1 MRAVHIMQQTEL
13 LHTILEKSGAINHKG
28 RLKSVMTAVE
38 SVMNGANLDLTSLGR
53 RMPKKIQAK
62 SKIKEIDY
70 LLSNGHLYK
79 ERLLIYKAINE
90 WVIGEENRLFIAIDW
105 SSIVPHEFHLLRA
118 SLIRKGR
125 AVTVYEE
132 IFPESE
138 LGTGEAHT
146 SFLRRLKLALP
157 SGREICIISDAGFR
171 TDFFVHVTLEDW
183 DYLGRILSNMH
194 YTLHTETQ
202 EEEQWEPTS
211 NLYKQAITEPKN
223 IGKVKL
229 AKSNKV
235 ESHLYL
241 YQRIEQEGKKSKI
254 TVRKIKHGKKEKEY
268 KNAAKKP
275 WLIASSLELPA
286 KNIMKIYSKRMKIEH
301 DFRDSKDPKWGLGI
315 RASRTVEPGRLQI
328 QLLIGFL
335 AAILLWLIGLCLESK
350 KLHYHFQAN
359 TIRNER
365 VLSLIFLALEAIR
378 SGGYMELLEQNDFE
392 NIKKNGLYDE
402 ELNCIN
408 FVGIS

>member
-1 MRAVHIMQQTEL
+1 MQHTEL
-13 LHTILEKSGAINHKG
+13 LHTILKKSGAIKHKG

-53 RMPKKIQAK
+53 KMNKKIQAK

-70 LLSNGHLYK
+70 LLSNSYIYK
-79 ERLLIYKAINE
+79 ERLFIYKAINE
-90 WVIGEENRLFIAIDW
+90 WVIGDEQRLFIAIDW

-146 SFLRRLKLALP
+146 AFLRRLKLALP
-157 SGREICIISDAGFR
+157 TGREVCIISDAGFR

-194 YTLHTETQ
+194 YTLQAEIQ
-202 EEEQWEPTS
+202 EKEKWQPTS
-211 NLYKQAITEPKN
+211 SLYEQATARPEL

-229 AKSNKV
+229 AKSNKI
-235 ESHLYL
+235 ESLLYL
-241 YQRIEQEGKKSKI
+241 YQRMEQDAPKNKV
-254 TVRKIKHGKKEKEY
+254 TVRKIKHGKKEKEH

-286 KNIMKIYSKRMKIEH
+286 KNIIKIYSKRMKIEH

-315 RASRTVEPGRLQI
+315 RASRTVDPARLQI

-335 AAILLWLIGLCLESK
+335 AAILLWLIGLCLENK

-359 TIRNER
+359 SIKNER
-365 VLSLIFLALEAIR
+365 VLSVIFLALEAIQ
-378 SGGYMELLEQNDFE
+378 SGYMEYVAQADFE